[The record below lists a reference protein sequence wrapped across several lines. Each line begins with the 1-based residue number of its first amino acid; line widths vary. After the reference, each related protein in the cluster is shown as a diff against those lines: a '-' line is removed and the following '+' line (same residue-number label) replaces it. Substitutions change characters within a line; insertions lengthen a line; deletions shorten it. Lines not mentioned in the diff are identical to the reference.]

1 MYSVKYFGEQ
11 IWVPM
16 LGYRWKSVYATIPL
30 YAIGLQES
38 ETASGSILNCLKES
52 PQIFSTCYSAVISHL
67 SAAVKGAVSLT
78 WYWSLSHQEPRNEV
92 RSLSLTKSSVGF
104 GPVTFQFQCNA
115 LPHQA
120 TPPKGSHPK
129 AYICSKIMEVKQY
142 KGYRASPSYTSF
154 YVQGSFF
161 SKRTQP
167 GIVPPTFWNMR
178 HFLNPWS
185 KFPAQKVTCY
195 QRAKRMQISLFF

>member
-1 MYSVKYFGEQ
+1 MRFRTIRHKDFTMKISEKLSFGMYSVKYFGEQ

-38 ETASGSILNCLKES
+38 KTTSGSILNCLKES

-120 TPPKGSHPK
+120 TPSKGK
-129 AYICSKIMEVKQY
+129 
-142 KGYRASPSYTSF
+142 SPQSLHLLKNY
-154 YVQGSFF
+154 GSE
-161 SKRTQP
+161 T
-167 GIVPPTFWNMR
+167 I
-178 HFLNPWS
+178 
-185 KFPAQKVTCY
+185 
-195 QRAKRMQISLFF
+195 